1 MQMLQNY
8 SISPNFE
15 LLMGLLK
22 WEEKS
27 VTGKFLRWPFKR
39 ELAFFTSILYLLLK
53 LSQWF

>member
-27 VTGKFLRWPFKR
+27 VTGKFLWWPFKR
-39 ELAFFTSILYLLLK
+39 ELAFFTSILLLLK